1 MVNLRLLISAC
12 ALVLIGATVNAQHDQ
27 PKQAMFKTEAE
38 AKAAAPVQ
46 AGDED
51 TEELKAAVLKEEK
64 EKEEEERTEGETHE
78 DARGKTKEAA
88 VEMKKDKR

>member
-38 AKAAAPVQ
+38 AKAAAPGFGCKG
-46 AGDED
+46 AH
-51 TEELKAAVLKEEK
+51 
-64 EKEEEERTEGETHE
+64 RRGEMWMVCANHT
-78 DARGKTKEAA
+78 DANSHHGH
-88 VEMKKDKR
+88 

>member
-38 AKAAAPVQ
+38 AKAAASGFGCEG
-46 AGDED
+46 AHRMGDMWM
-51 TEELKAAVLKEEK
+51 VC
-64 EKEEEERTEGETHE
+64 GNHG
-78 DARGKTKEAA
+78 DANSQHGH
-88 VEMKKDKR
+88 